1 MSHRFL
7 RAWQAVQAILPG
19 RRPCLFAFVIPDG
32 LRRCRI
38 APGSIGGEMLW
49 EYTTYTG
56 EWLYM
61 YAHVMM
67 IHSQIYASFRT

>member
-19 RRPCLFAFVIPDG
+19 RRPCLFVFAIPDG
-32 LRRCRI
+32 LWRYRI
-38 APGSIGGEMLW
+38 APGSIGVEIFW
-49 EYTTYTG
+49 ECKIYTG
-56 EWLYM
+56 GWLYM

-67 IHSQIYASFRT
+67 IHSQRVPDIIP